1 MPALVGDRI
10 YQFLY
15 HTSTSLCFPYTIRKW
30 VIMAYPKFHFGVP
43 LSNTCF
49 FLTPPLL
56 PFFVTF
62 HCRCG
67 TCSLIHFLK
76 PITLMISSLAFDVTL
91 WVLVLFS
98 SLCATKTDLVT
109 HISRSRYSYSVSV
122 EAHFGRFPVFSL
134 FVTKSPIFYFIEGLA
149 FHSLLVLSNKN
160 NNHVS
165 YFVIISKRINL
176 NPVIF
181 PHPLFQLLS
190 KKSPPRRV
198 MVTKGNLV
206 ERL

>member
-1 MPALVGDRI
+1 MFSIYYQEVSDHGLPQVPFWCSSQQHLLFSDPSIVTLLCDISLSLWHVFLDPFPQTYHINDIFSCLRCNPVSVGPL
-10 YQFLY
+10 F
-15 HTSTSLCFPYTIRKW
+15 
-30 VIMAYPKFHFGVP
+30 VIMRP
-43 LSNTCF
+43 
-49 FLTPPLL
+49 
-56 PFFVTF
+56 
-62 HCRCG
+62 
-67 TCSLIHFLK
+67 
-76 PITLMISSLAFDVTL
+76 
-91 WVLVLFS
+91 
-98 SLCATKTDLVT
+98 KTDLVT
-109 HISRSRYSYSVSV
+109 HISRSRYSYRVSV

-134 FVTKSPIFYFIEGLA
+134 FVTKSPIFYFIGGLA

-206 ERL
+206 ER